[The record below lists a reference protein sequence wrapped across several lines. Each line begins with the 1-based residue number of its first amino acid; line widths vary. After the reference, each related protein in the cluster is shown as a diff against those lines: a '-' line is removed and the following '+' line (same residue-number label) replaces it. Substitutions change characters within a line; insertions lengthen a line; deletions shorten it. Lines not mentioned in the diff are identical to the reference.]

1 MEDFIGYTIK
11 EKIDTLLTI
20 TLIPIICL
28 IALVEG
34 FTPIAPPL
42 LFLFFVPFYFI
53 KEKRN
58 VWNKYKIEN
67 NSLIVK
73 KITKSKT
80 FNFEELEKVIVKKQI
95 FSLKFP
101 KETINI
107 YFDKKT
113 SQLVEFFYKNNIET
127 IYTKKFSELNES
139 KRLINLD
146 ESATK
151 KHRRLD
157 VIIIFFISVL
167 CSIDLIIERT
177 NDLAIYIF
185 LAISVFCSVM
195 SFVAFLLSFTKKKYS
210 SLEQEYID
218 KNGFHL
224 LNQFIPFSEIEEM
237 VRIIKKWGIIK
248 LKIKTKKNEEYE
260 ISTFGF
266 DGDILYEMYLQK
278 KINT

>member
-11 EKIDTLLTI
+11 EKFDFLLSI
-20 TLIPIICL
+20 TLMPAICL
-28 IALVEG
+28 IALILK
-34 FTPIAPPL
+34 FSPKAIPLFL
-42 LFLFFVPFYFI
+42 LFTTIFYV
-53 KEKRN
+53 KEKRF
-58 VWNKYKIEN
+58 VWNTYKIEN
-67 NSLIVK
+67 NSLIVR
-73 KITKSKT
+73 KITKTQT
-80 FNFEELEKVIVKKQI
+80 FNFDMLEKVLVKKQVFSFI
-95 FSLKFP
+95 FPS
-101 KETINI
+101 ETVSIHV
-107 YFDKKT
+107 DKKT
-113 SQLVEFFYKNNIET
+113 TEIIEYFYKNYIET
-127 IYTKKFSELNES
+127 IYKKKFSELDES
-139 KRLINLD
+139 KRLINID

-151 KHRRLD
+151 KHKRQGL
-157 VIIIFFISVL
+157 IIIFLISVL

-237 VRIIKKWGIIK
+237 VRIIKKWGNIK
-248 LKIKTKKNEEYE
+248 LKIKTKNTEEYE

>member
-1 MEDFIGYTIK
+1 MKDFIGYTIK

-28 IALVEG
+28 IALIEG
-34 FTPIAPPL
+34 FTPIVPSL

-73 KITKSKT
+73 KFIKSKT

-113 SQLVEFFYKNNIET
+113 SQLVEYFYKNNIEA
-127 IYTKKFSELNES
+127 IYNKKFSELDES

-177 NDLAIYIF
+177 NDFAIYIF
-185 LAISVFCSVM
+185 LSISVFLSII
-195 SFVAFLLSFTKKKYS
+195 SFVAFLLSFKKKKYS
-210 SLEQEYID
+210 TLEQEYID
-218 KNGFHL
+218 KYGFHL
-224 LNQFIPFSEIEEM
+224 LNQFIPFSEIEEI
-237 VRIIKKWGIIK
+237 VKIIKKWGIIK